1 MSLPEG
7 TLKSLR
13 GLIEKDPSL
22 LAQLQQTND
31 AAQSAQLLVQ
41 AARAVQ
47 LDVDEAALRTHLE
60 SISRQA
66 NSLALDD
73 VQLEAVAGGGA
84 DERARFIASSIF
96 SLGISCALISR
107 MVQLNGKPM
116 QDVFDFGTVDYCV
129 GS

>member
-1 MSLPEG
+1 MSLTDN
-7 TLKSLR
+7 TLNSLR
-13 GLIEKDPSL
+13 KLVENNPSL

-66 NSLALDD
+66 ARQTLDD
-73 VQLEAVAGGGA
+73 AQLEAVAGGGA

-116 QDVFDFGTVDYCV
+116 KDVFDFGTVDYCV